1 MNLASAPR
9 LGRYLARVDAAGAAV
24 DPAAAAFLAA
34 LDHLSTAA
42 PTVAAAIV
50 AELRD
55 QRSAL
60 KLIASENTSSL
71 AVQLA
76 QGNWLTDKYAEG
88 FPGHRFYAGCEN
100 VDVIESEA
108 ASLVCELFGAEH
120 AYVQPH
126 SGADANLVAFL
137 AILAARVE
145 APLLRK
151 LGQTDL
157 AKLGRDDWERL
168 RHAFGSQRLLAL
180 DYYAGGHL
188 THGYRHNLSSR
199 LFDVH
204 TYGVD
209 RTSGLIDL
217 DELRAQALRVRPL
230 ILLAGY
236 SAYPRR
242 INFRRMRAIA
252 DEVGAVLMVDMAHFA
267 GLVAGKVF
275 TGEDDPVAYA
285 DVVTTTTHK
294 TLRGPRGGLVLCR
307 KEFAEHVDRG
317 CPLVLGGPLPH
328 VLAAKA
334 VALREAS
341 TPAFRTYAARI
352 VENARALAT
361 ACLAEGLDV
370 VTGGTDNHLLLL
382 DVARAFGLT
391 GRQAESAL
399 RSCGIT
405 LNRNALP
412 FDTNG
417 PWYTSGLRLGTP
429 AVTTRGLG
437 PDEMKIVAHLIARVL
452 RATSPEGNSRAHYRL
467 VDEIADEARA
477 GVRQLTDAFPLYP
490 ELPIDLM

>member
-9 LGRYLARVDAAGAAV
+9 LGRYLSRVGAGGAPVDPSAAAV
-24 DPAAAAFLAA
+24 LAA
-34 LDHLSTAA
+34 LDHLSAVA
-42 PTVAAAIV
+42 PTVAEAITK
-50 AELRD
+50 ELRD
-55 QRSAL
+55 QRGAL

-76 QGNWLTDKYAEG
+76 QGSWFTDKYAEG
-88 FPGHRFYAGCEN
+88 SPGHRFYAGCEN
-100 VDVIESEA
+100 VDAVESEA
-108 ASLVCELFGAEH
+108 ASLACALFGAEH

-137 AILAARVE
+137 AILATRVE
-145 APLLRK
+145 APLARE

-157 AKLGRDDWERL
+157 GKLERDDWERL
-168 RHAFGSQRLLAL
+168 RAAFGSQRLLAL

-209 RTSGLIDL
+209 RATGLIDL
-217 DELRAQALRVRPL
+217 DALRAQALRVRPL

-242 INFRRMRAIA
+242 IDFARMRAIA

-275 TGEDDPVAYA
+275 TGADDPVAFA

-307 KEFAEHVDRG
+307 KTFAENVDRG

-334 VALREAS
+334 VALREAG
-341 TPAFRTYAARI
+341 TAAFRAYAARI
-352 VENARALAT
+352 VENARALAA
-361 ACLAEGLDV
+361 ACQDEGLDV

-382 DVARAFGLT
+382 DVGRTFGLT

-399 RSCGIT
+399 RACGIT

-412 FDTNG
+412 FDANG

-437 PDEMKIVAHLIARVL
+437 PDEMKIVARLIARLV
-452 RATSPEGNSRAHYRL
+452 RGTSPEPGSRAQYR
-467 VDEIADEARA
+467 IAAELAEEVRA
-477 GVRQLTDAFPLYP
+477 GVRALTDVFPLYP
-490 ELPIDLM
+490 ELPADLL